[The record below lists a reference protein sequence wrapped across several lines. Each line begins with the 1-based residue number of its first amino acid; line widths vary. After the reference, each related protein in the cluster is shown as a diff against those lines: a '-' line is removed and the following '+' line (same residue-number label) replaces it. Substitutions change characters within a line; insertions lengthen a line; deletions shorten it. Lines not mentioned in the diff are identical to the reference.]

1 MPRTRQLATIGGI
14 IALALVQAAGV
25 LLWGWPVGN
34 VLVMFWV
41 ENVIICVFALVQAT
55 SATRRQQGT
64 SRGAWFRPLNYLFFC
79 FVHGI
84 FTAILAWRLGVDLGA
99 MTLGLPLA
107 LLVIRYGVEI
117 AGWAAS
123 DEKPT
128 AEQAARYPAPRVV
141 VLHVSIIVA
150 WWLMVSGDRLFTPEV
165 VLAILL
171 GVKVIIEIRAT
182 LKPAASDGL
191 LSARFMRGGG
201 SSRRR
206 SRSRRRRRR

>member
-1 MPRTRQLATIGGI
+1 MQSRPLVTIGGI
-14 IALALVQAAGV
+14 VALALVQAAGV
-25 LLWGWPVGN
+25 LLWNWPVGN
-34 VLVMFWV
+34 VLVMFWI

-55 SATRRQQGT
+55 SAARRQQGT
-64 SRGAWFRPLNYLFFC
+64 SRGARFRPLNYLFFC

-117 AGWAAS
+117 AGWAAT

-141 VLHVSIIVA
+141 VLHLSIIVA

-171 GVKVIIEIRAT
+171 GIKVIIEVRAT
-182 LKPAASDGL
+182 LNAPAPNASMPKVT
-191 LSARFMRGGG
+191 FTRGG
-201 SSRRR
+201 
-206 SRSRRRRRR
+206 

>member
-1 MPRTRQLATIGGI
+1 MQTRPLVTIGGI
-14 IALALVQAAGV
+14 IALAIVQAAGV

-34 VLVMFWV
+34 VLVLFWI
-41 ENVIICVFALVQAT
+41 ENVIICVFGLVQAV
-55 SATRRQQGT
+55 SAAHRQRVSTRDAA
-64 SRGAWFRPLNYLFFC
+64 SHSLIFLFFS

-117 AGWAAS
+117 AGWAAT

-141 VLHVSIIVA
+141 VLHLSIIVA

-171 GVKVIIEIRAT
+171 GIKVIIEVRAT
-182 LKPAASDGL
+182 LNPRAPNASMPKVT
-191 LSARFMRGGG
+191 FTRGG
-201 SSRRR
+201 
-206 SRSRRRRRR
+206 